1 MFLQL
6 WAAMVMVMVAAMVL
20 MGRRSGSYGY
30 AIQNGE
36 KLETEFIEIPMVD
49 LP

>member
-1 MFLQL
+1 M
-6 WAAMVMVMVAAMVL
+6 AMTAAMVL

-36 KLETEFIEIPMVD
+36 KMKTEFIRIPMVA

>member
-1 MFLQL
+1 MTM
-6 WAAMVMVMVAAMVL
+6 AAAMVL
-20 MGRRSGSYGY
+20 MGRRSGSYVC

-49 LP
+49 LA

>member
-1 MFLQL
+1 M
-6 WAAMVMVMVAAMVL
+6 AMAAAMVL
-20 MGRRSGSYGY
+20 LGRGSGSYGC

-36 KLETEFIEIPMVD
+36 KLDTEFIEIPIVD

>member
-1 MFLQL
+1 VFLQL
-6 WAAMVMVMVAAMVL
+6 WAAMAMAAAMAL
-20 MGRRSGSYGY
+20 MGRRSGSYRC